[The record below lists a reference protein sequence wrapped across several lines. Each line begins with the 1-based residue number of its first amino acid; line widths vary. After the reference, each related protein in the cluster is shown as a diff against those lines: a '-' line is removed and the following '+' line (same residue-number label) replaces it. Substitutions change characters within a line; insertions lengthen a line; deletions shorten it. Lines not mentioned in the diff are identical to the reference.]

1 MLHNFKYHKKRYILG
16 ISLIVLLL
24 FYVLF
29 RQGVFENKALKMAK
43 YWDQQGRL
51 RTTDSL
57 KRTVKVTKVYKEN
70 DSDPEVKFEDKQLP
84 GENSVNMYYI
94 IIGSFANSENAKMT
108 AKQYDSQGYNTSIIS
123 STDRK
128 GNKTELVSVKAFGKL
143 DEAVNYLRDLQS
155 KVNASAWI
163 YYPTKN
169 QAAKK

>member
-29 RQGVFENKALKMAK
+29 KQGVFENKALKMAK

-51 RTTDSL
+51 RTADSL
-57 KRTVKVTKVYKEN
+57 KRAVKVTKVYKEN
-70 DSDPEVKFEDKQLP
+70 DSDPEVKFEDKELP

-108 AKQYDSQGYNTSIIS
+108 AKKYDSQGYNTSIIS
-123 STDRK
+123 ATDRK
-128 GNKTELVSVKAFGKL
+128 GNKTELVSVNAFGNH
-143 DEAVNYLRDLQS
+143 DEAARYLKDLQS

-163 YYPTKN
+163 YFQTKN
-169 QAAKK
+169 QSAKK